1 MDYTLAIENAPDTI
15 PGGTGVLLLHPSI
28 GETDRID
35 TDFLKTDTD
44 HFLVIS
50 TRTTAREVEQ
60 KLEHYDVDESKA
72 DILDALS
79 VERGYSRRASDR
91 VHYVSTP
98 EDLDGIVEQ
107 TRAFL
112 ESHEG
117 KLRVSVD
124 SVTEMAYYAGVD
136 GAHDATGRR
145 RRAVPP
151 LEGGPRR
158 RDGRSVPRPV
168 RHRPRTRRRRANR
181 TGRVSVDRTGQP
193 AGSARS
199 LRHRLRVVGV
209 DAIAL
214 VTRTSTPGRR
224 GREPRVPTP
233 PRASRTSSPPT
244 GPRTP
249 GRTPRRL
256 PCRARRTG
264 PAVRDRV

>member
-1 MDYTLAIENAPDTI
+1 MDYALAIENAPESI

-79 VERGYSRRASDR
+79 VERGYSRRTSDR

-107 TRAFL
+107 TREFL
-112 ESHEG
+112 DSHEG
-117 KLRVSVD
+117 KLRISVD

-136 GAHDATGRR
+136 GARDATADLLELLGDHDAVGLFHLSNEVHDDDT
-145 RRAVPP
+145 
-151 LEGGPRR
+151 
-158 RDGRSVPRPV
+158 
-168 RHRPRTRRRRANR
+168 
-181 TGRVSVDRTGQP
+181 VDRFRELFDTV
-193 AGSARS
+193 
-199 LRHRLRVVGV
+199 LELDV
-209 DAIAL
+209 DGGI
-214 VTRTSTPGRR
+214 RR
-224 GREPRVPTP
+224 GK
-233 PRASRTSSPPT
+233 
-244 GPRTP
+244 
-249 GRTPRRL
+249 
-256 PCRARRTG
+256 
-264 PAVRDRV
+264 

>member
-1 MDYTLAIENAPDTI
+1 MDYALAIENAPESI

-79 VERGYSRRASDR
+79 VERGYSRRTSDH

-107 TRAFL
+107 TREFL
-112 ESHEG
+112 DSNEG
-117 KLRVSVD
+117 KLRISVD

-136 GAHDATGRR
+136 GARDATADLLELLGDHDAVGLFHLSNEVHDDDT
-145 RRAVPP
+145 
-151 LEGGPRR
+151 
-158 RDGRSVPRPV
+158 
-168 RHRPRTRRRRANR
+168 
-181 TGRVSVDRTGQP
+181 VDRFRELFDTV
-193 AGSARS
+193 
-199 LRHRLRVVGV
+199 LELDV
-209 DAIAL
+209 DGGIQQ
-214 VTRTSTPGRR
+214 T
-224 GREPRVPTP
+224 E
-233 PRASRTSSPPT
+233 
-244 GPRTP
+244 
-249 GRTPRRL
+249 
-256 PCRARRTG
+256 
-264 PAVRDRV
+264 